1 MKFDLQMFADKVIE
15 AVMVSS
21 LFIFSELQK
30 IQRKKMLVQLLSQ
43 QKTNETLQKMQI
55 QLLQKMEL
63 FVHHQWQKLKSH
75 RHLLCQ
81 KVMQS
86 LIN

>member
-1 MKFDLQMFADKVIE
+1 
-15 AVMVSS
+15 MVSS

>member
-55 QLLQKMEL
+55 QPLQKMEL
-63 FVHHQWQKLKSH
+63 FVLHQWQKLKLH

>member
-15 AVMVSS
+15 AVNGKQLIY
-21 LFIFSELQK
+21 LFRVAK

>member
-1 MKFDLQMFADKVIE
+1 MKFDSQMFADEVIE

-43 QKTNETLQKMQI
+43 QKMNVVLLKMQI
-55 QLLQKMEL
+55 LLLQKMEQ
-63 FVHHQWQKLKSH
+63 FVLHQ
-75 RHLLCQ
+75 
-81 KVMQS
+81 
-86 LIN
+86 